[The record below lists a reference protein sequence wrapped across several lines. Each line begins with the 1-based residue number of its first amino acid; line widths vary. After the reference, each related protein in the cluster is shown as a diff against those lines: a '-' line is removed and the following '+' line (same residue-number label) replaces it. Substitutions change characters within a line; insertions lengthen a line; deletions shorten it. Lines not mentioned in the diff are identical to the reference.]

1 MPRKLAPTTTTKR
14 YHDSVRPTMLA
25 RLPLKPLVFILC
37 LLPLARTLSILLRGQ
52 AVNPIEFLT
61 RSTGTWTLVLLLIT
75 LSLTPLRR
83 LTGTVWPLRLRRMMG
98 LFAFFYA
105 SLHFTTYLW
114 LDQFFDLAAILR
126 DIRKRPFITVGFMAF
141 VLLLPLAATSTDRM
155 LRRLKRNWQRL
166 HYAVYPIAILA
177 IVHYWWLV
185 KRDLTQPMVYG
196 SILAVLLGIRLWWKW
211 QTWRQS
217 VARAQPA
224 IQTDGRKIG
233 V

>member
-1 MPRKLAPTTTTKR
+1 
-14 YHDSVRPTMLA
+14 MLA
-25 RLPLKPLVFILC
+25 QLPLKPLVFILC

-52 AVNPIEFLT
+52 PVNPIEFLT

-211 QTWRQS
+211 QTWRRS